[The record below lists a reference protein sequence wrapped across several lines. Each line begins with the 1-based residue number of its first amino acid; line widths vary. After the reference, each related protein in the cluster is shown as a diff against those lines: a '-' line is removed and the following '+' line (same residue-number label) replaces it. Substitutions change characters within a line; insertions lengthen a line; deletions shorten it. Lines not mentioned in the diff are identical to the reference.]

1 MKPISRNKIL
11 FLYLV
16 AMFEQQST
24 KIEALEDQI
33 LFREF
38 SSVKETKRKLNRKLR
53 SYVEAAGVVSYSYE

>member
-1 MKPISRNKIL
+1 
-11 FLYLV
+11 
-16 AMFEQQST
+16 MFEQQAQKMET
-24 KIEALEDQI
+24 TILKNKIEALEDQI

>member
-1 MKPISRNKIL
+1 
-11 FLYLV
+11 
-16 AMFEQQST
+16 MFEQQST
-24 KIEALEDQI
+24 KIEELENQI